1 MAKEIYLVRPDGEE
15 ILLSSSLSPG
25 DIEETWEWCCYTKPI
40 GPSVR
45 MAFRQD
51 SGRNLCVTAAG
62 TKLESSTHLR
72 LAEHRE
78 VYED

>member
-1 MAKEIYLVRPDGEE
+1 MAKDIYLVRPDGGE
-15 ILLSSSLSPG
+15 ILLSSSLSSG
-25 DIEETWEWCCYTKPI
+25 DIEELWEWCCCTKPI

-51 SGRNLCVTAAG
+51 SRRDFCVTATG
-62 TKLESSTHLR
+62 TKLESSARAR